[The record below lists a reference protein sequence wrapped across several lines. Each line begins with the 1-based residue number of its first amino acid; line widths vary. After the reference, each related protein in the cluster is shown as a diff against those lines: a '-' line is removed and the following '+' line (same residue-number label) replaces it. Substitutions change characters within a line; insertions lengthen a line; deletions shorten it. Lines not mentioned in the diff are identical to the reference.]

1 MPYKLEQIFTKTDE
15 QDWSKVIIG
24 DVSRSMN
31 STPDSRDDQGRSL
44 FSEEDRTSKYSWFVE
59 FKNRVGSNYIGWD
72 REYRGNN
79 QLALIFY
86 LDNESTARLLEEALV
101 LHRNALPNQPYQ
113 MSYRLTDNEGNEISL

>member
-86 LDNESTARLLEEALV
+86 LDNENTARLLEEALV